1 MTVAATV
8 AGVSVEVDEVDARE
22 AVLRAAPQVAAL
34 PRPHTSEGRQLRR
47 WLTQLLVAE
56 KLVAREAQ
64 TLGVTVTADTPGED
78 DLLPDPTARLE
89 IGSIAA
95 AVLADPI
102 ARAVFTHVTNEVDVD
117 DEAVVDFHTRNPRRF
132 LRFSEAG
139 GWRVASVPEL
149 AEVRPLIVAHL
160 RGAARRRR
168 FRMWLDQRRA
178 DLVWLAPGYEHPGDP
193 RQPDNTHKH

>member
-8 AGVSVEVDEVDARE
+8 AGISVEVGEVDARE
-22 AVLRAAPQVAAL
+22 AVLRASPQVSAL

-56 KLVAREAQ
+56 KLVAREADR
-64 TLGVTVTADTPGED
+64 LGATVTDATPGVDE
-78 DLLPDPTARLE
+78 LLPDSTARLE

-102 ARAVFTHVTNEVDVD
+102 ARAVFAQVTGDVAVAD
-117 DEAVVDFHTRNPRRF
+117 DSVADFYARNPRRF
-132 LRFSEAG
+132 PRFTANS
-139 GWRVASVPEL
+139 GWQVACEPDL
-149 AEVRPLIVAHL
+149 AAVRPLIAAHL
-160 RGAARRRR
+160 LGAARRRR